1 MHMSPELVE
10 LALRKQRLQ
19 FRAATQRDDLARRLG
34 RLQPVFTG
42 INQVQD
48 GALWLR
54 RHPALVAGAASLLLV
69 TRPRTALRWA
79 RRAWGGW
86 QLFVRL
92 RKLL

>member
-1 MHMSPELVE
+1 MSPELVE

-19 FRAATQRDDLARRLG
+19 FRAATQREDLARRLG

-42 INQVQD
+42 INTLQD
-48 GALWLR
+48 GTRWIR
-54 RHPALVAGAASLLLV
+54 SHPGVLAGATTFLLV
-69 TRPRTALRWA
+69 TRPRFALRWA
-79 RRAWGGW
+79 RRAWSGW